1 MVIPRINMSICSD
14 AYELKGTYFTNLHPR
29 QTLGKISLKRT
40 GRELR
45 KHL

>member
-1 MVIPRINMSICSD
+1 MVIPHIKMCICSD
-14 AYELKGTYFTNLHPR
+14 ADKLKETYFTNLHPR